1 MPVRFFDRSSD
12 SSDGDSLTGGYLCS
26 HCETRF
32 CNYCLIRFLRGLLIN
47 HDTQPQPIAIQSK
60 PIAPGSVLNAALS
73 RTQHSLID
81 SLSVHKVRRN
91 SQKTSSLAKL
101 RRLVLVLR
109 TNQAHQIV
117 SVRVGLEARRGTPL
131 LCGGQRTD
139 PAMELEPNSGS
150 RCLPK
155 SGGFPR
161 KMASSGQFCP
171 SDPEIWN
178 TGPV

>member
-1 MPVRFFDRSSD
+1 MCILSIGSRCGGTQQTRRSAGQFTTNLTLGVVNDDLMPVRFFDRSSD

-73 RTQHSLID
+73 RTQRSLID

-91 SQKTSSLAKL
+91 SQKTNHWPNCGAWFWFSERTKL
-101 RRLVLVLR
+101 
-109 TNQAHQIV
+109 HQIV
-117 SVRVGLEARRGTPL
+117 SDIVGLKARPGTL
-131 LCGGQRTD
+131 LLR
-139 PAMELEPNSGS
+139 
-150 RCLPK
+150 
-155 SGGFPR
+155 
-161 KMASSGQFCP
+161 
-171 SDPEIWN
+171 
-178 TGPV
+178 